1 MRFWDLPLP
10 NKLDGLGNPWVQAV
24 VDGTTQCGRFQ
35 QFSLR
40 MIPGKWNGD
49 FRFKCDNSPRRI
61 ATHFFGCF
69 DLHAL
74 KVDRVSLC
82 GNPHNRGHACCQS
95 SRDEIGRRKRFP
107 FSFIIDGSI
116 GFQFGTRRAVKRR
129 AVQLPFVPNGNFYQS
144 LASPA
149 LRQGSVPI
157 PQPCPK
163 GT

>member
-1 MRFWDLPLP
+1 MNR
-10 NKLDGLGNPWVQAV
+10 
-24 VDGTTQCGRFQ
+24 TTEGGCFQ
-35 QFSLR
+35 QFFLR
-40 MIPGKWNGD
+40 MILWKWNGD
-49 FRFKCDNSPRRI
+49 FRFKCDNSSRRI
-61 ATHFFGCF
+61 GAHFFGCF

-116 GFQFGTRRAVKRR
+116 SFQFGTRRAVGGR
-129 AVQLPFVPNGNFYQS
+129 AAQLAFVGNGNFYQS

-149 LRQGSVPI
+149 LRQDCEPNR
-157 PQPCPK
+157 QPCPK